1 MSTLARLR
9 FLDAGESH
17 GPKLTAILEGCP
29 AGFPIDPDR
38 IDAELA
44 RRQRGFGSGG
54 RMSIERDRVRI
65 TAGVTAG
72 KTTGGPIAVEVENRD
87 YENWREKDIP
97 PMTTPRPGHA
107 DLTGATK
114 YGHRDLR
121 VSLERASARETTMR
135 VAVGAILKQMLG
147 EFGIEIG
154 GYVLLIGDAGSNLSQ
169 DPGSDEYVRR
179 FAASMNNDLACPD
192 KTAAETMRSAIEE
205 ATKKKDTLGGVFEI
219 VILNTPPGLG
229 SYTHWDRRLEAR
241 LSMAMTSI
249 QAVKGVEIGPA
260 FENATRKGTEV
271 HDEIYLEGED
281 GLARKTNRSGGIE
294 GGITTGAPIVVRAAM
309 KPISTTLTP
318 LRSVN
323 LATFEP
329 GETTY
334 ERSDVCAV
342 PRAVPVGEAM
352 AALVLADA
360 LFEKLGGD
368 SLEEMR
374 PRFENLCRGNRG
386 DFALDNTPWRFGYDD

>member
-1 MSTLARLR
+1 MSTFARLR

-17 GPKLTAILEGCP
+17 GPKLTAIVEGCP
-29 AGFPIDPDR
+29 AGFPIDPKR
-38 IDAELA
+38 IDVELA

-54 RMSIERDRVRI
+54 RMSIEHDRARM

-72 KTTGGPIAVEVENRD
+72 RTTGGPIAIEVKNRD
-87 YENWREKDIP
+87 FENWREKDIP

-107 DLTGATK
+107 DLTGAIK

-121 VSLERASARETTMR
+121 KSLERASARETTMR

-147 EFGIEIG
+147 EFGVEIG
-154 GYVLLIGDAGSNLSQ
+154 GYVLSIGDAQAGLAQN
-169 DPGSDEYVRR
+169 PGPDEYIRR

-192 KTAAETMRSAIEE
+192 DTAAEKMRGAIEE
-205 ATKKKDTLGGVFEI
+205 AKKQKDTLGGVFEI
-219 VILNTPPGLG
+219 VVLNAPPGLG
-229 SYTHWDRRLEAR
+229 SYTHWDRRFEAR
-241 LSMAMTSI
+241 LAMAMTSI
-249 QAVKGVEIGPA
+249 QAVKGVEFGAA
-260 FENATRKGTEV
+260 FENATRPGTEV

-281 GLARKTNRSGGIE
+281 NLVRKTNRSGGIE
-294 GGITTGAPIVVRAAM
+294 GGITTGAPIVIRAAM

-318 LRSVN
+318 LKSVN

-329 GETTY
+329 GETVY
-334 ERSDVCAV
+334 ERSDICAV

-374 PRFENLCRGNRG
+374 PRFEKLCRGSLG
-386 DFALDNTPWRFGYDD
+386 EFVLDNAPWRFGYDG